1 MKCVR
6 IIVLV
11 LATGLVTVFSVP
23 ATAQFEIDSDHFD
36 QMGRVKAN
44 GVTVKNQNNRKTSD
58 TKHQQ
63 KHSQQA
69 NKHPEGTRQAKAGNR
84 PLSDRSKGE

>member
-6 IIVLV
+6 ILV
-11 LATGLVTVFSVP
+11 LLLATSTVAAFSIP
-23 ATAQFEIDSDHFD
+23 ATAQFEIDPDHFD
-36 QMGRVKAN
+36 QMATARAKGPGTKGRASRKAS
-44 GVTVKNQNNRKTSD
+44 G

-69 NKHPEGTRQAKAGNR
+69 NKHPEGTRQAKSVNQ
-84 PLSDRSKGE
+84 PLSAGSKGE